1 MSNAWNTI
9 HLNPNENALL
19 VGHLVGNS
27 NAMEAFFCYLIAAGA
42 AESNTGKYYK
52 IAGNYEPEL
61 NWNNGLSI
69 GIHASDTIW
78 MQFSILYI

>member
-1 MSNAWNTI
+1 M
-9 HLNPNENALL
+9 NPNENALL